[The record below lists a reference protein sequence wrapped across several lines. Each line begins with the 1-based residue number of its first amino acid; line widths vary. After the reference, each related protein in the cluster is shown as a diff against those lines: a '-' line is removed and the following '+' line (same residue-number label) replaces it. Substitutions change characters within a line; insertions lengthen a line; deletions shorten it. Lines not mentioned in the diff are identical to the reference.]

1 MFMQKYRIVPSQ
13 DNMFWQ
19 LVQGMRLTD
28 GQKELLKACTIR
40 HVEVSPHTS
49 TWEIALTSQ
58 LLIPDALLQEAARQ
72 IEKKCQLAKVI
83 FYQDVVNVE
92 DAINKIWPKLV
103 YETAEGN
110 PTVYELLK
118 RSKYTVDGSHILID
132 VPGELGGE
140 IMRAHAVTHVM
151 GQIVERMLG
160 YRCRIDP

>member
-49 TWEIALTSQ
+49 TWEIALNSQ

-72 IEKKCQLAKVI
+72 IEKKCQLA
-83 FYQDVVNVE
+83 
-92 DAINKIWPKLV
+92 
-103 YETAEGN
+103 
-110 PTVYELLK
+110 
-118 RSKYTVDGSHILID
+118 RSSFI
-132 VPGELGGE
+132 
-140 IMRAHAVTHVM
+140 
-151 GQIVERMLG
+151 RMSST
-160 YRCRIDP
+160 